1 MSLGSGD
8 PASETGDDSLS
19 AITFDSDTETK
30 TKKKSF
36 HKPPPT
42 SPKSPYCS
50 KPRKVASWRSLRT
63 AASMPLGHRMSLTP
77 QKLWLG
83 SSKQGRVLGTPVY
96 REKEDMYD
104 EIIELK
110 KSLRMQKSEV
120 DLMKTKLRRLE
131 EEKSRKDRQIEQ
143 LLDPSRG
150 PGSVRTP
157 AEDRPETGWVVSG
170 LKQRILKLEQQCR
183 EKDSTIHKLQT
194 DIKTTNLEE
203 MRIAMETYYE
213 EIHRL
218 QTLLA
223 SSETT
228 GRKPSE
234 KKAGLRRQKK
244 ASSVLLSLSR
254 SVQELTEENRS
265 LKEDLDRV
273 LSHSPTVSR
282 TQGYMEWSKPRLLRR
297 IAELEKEIGPM
308 ESPKPQSSDEAQSDL
323 LAHAASSSAGQG
335 QPPAGHLEESERV
348 WAAVRSLKGE
358 RRALRAQ
365 LQDRD
370 LEVKQLL
377 QAKVDLQRELESVK
391 EGEKERREREEALRE
406 EIEMLTKK
414 FQELEETKG
423 EEEGGAVEAT
433 PEAQEEPRPSGTACG
448 PPQQGR
454 EPDASAPRPCLEGRR
469 QAAASVLQAR
479 WKVYREQKKKAAVDE
494 AAAVLQAA
502 FRGHLARA
510 DLVARQAW
518 AAEPPSQDS
527 PPPCIPSP
535 LVQAEDDPGRE
546 EVITII
552 QSVLRAHLARIRHRA
567 ASERASTP
575 ASAKRRPPQS
585 GLAFPGEED
594 STASRGDTVDGP
606 SPEDEAPQRRG
617 PEAQAAPRPCP
628 VESPPSEPP
637 LRAEDVNSD
646 DSDEIV
652 IAPSLP
658 EKKRTPHPGSRSVH
672 LTW

>member
-1 MSLGSGD
+1 
-8 PASETGDDSLS
+8 
-19 AITFDSDTETK
+19 
-30 TKKKSF
+30 
-36 HKPPPT
+36 
-42 SPKSPYCS
+42 
-50 KPRKVASWRSLRT
+50 
-63 AASMPLGHRMSLTP
+63 MPLGHRMSLTP

-83 SSKQGRVLGTPVY
+83 SAKQGRVLGTPVY

-120 DLMKTKLRRLE
+120 DLMRTKLRRLE

-150 PGSVRTP
+150 PGSARTP

-170 LKQRILKLEQQCR
+170 LKQRILKLEQQC
-183 EKDSTIHKLQT
+183 KDKDNTIHKLQT

-203 MRIAMETYYE
+203 MKIAMETYYE

-228 GRKPSE
+228 GRKLSE
-234 KKAGLRRQKK
+234 KKASFKRQKK
-244 ASSVLLSLSR
+244 TSSVLLSLSR

-282 TQGYMEWSKPRLLRR
+282 IKGYMEWSKPRLLRR
-297 IAELEKEIGPM
+297 IAELEKEIGPT
-308 ESPKPQSSDEAQSDL
+308 ESPKPQSSDEARSDI
-323 LAHAASSSAGQG
+323 LAHAASSSAGHG

-348 WAAVRSLKGE
+348 RAAVRSLKGE

-391 EGEKERREREEALRE
+391 EGEKERREREGALRK

-414 FQELEETKG
+414 FQELEDMKR
-423 EEEGGAVEAT
+423 EEEGGPMEVT

-454 EPDASAPRPCLEGRR
+454 EPEASPPCPCPEVRR
-469 QAAASVLQAR
+469 HVAARTLQAH
-479 WKVYREQKKKAAVDE
+479 WKVYREQKKKAVEDE
-494 AAAVLQAA
+494 
-502 FRGHLARA
+502 
-510 DLVARQAW
+510 
-518 AAEPPSQDS
+518 DS
-527 PPPCIPSP
+527 PPPCVPSP
-535 LVQAEDDPGRE
+535 IVQAEDDPGQE
-546 EVITII
+546 EAITVI
-552 QSVLRAHLARIRHRA
+552 QSVLRAHLARIGHRA
-567 ASERASTP
+567 TSKRASTA
-575 ASAKRRPPQS
+575 ASAKRRPLCS
-585 GLAFPGEED
+585 GPAFPGARH
-594 STASRGDTVDGP
+594 SSPFVHTALWSPGGFSEAESARAGRWVHVASPAASDAALAPACRFSRVSSLG
-606 SPEDEAPQRRG
+606 
-617 PEAQAAPRPCP
+617 
-628 VESPPSEPP
+628 
-637 LRAEDVNSD
+637 
-646 DSDEIV
+646 
-652 IAPSLP
+652 APSTCGRRQL
-658 EKKRTPHPGSRSVH
+658 R
-672 LTW
+672 

>member
-1 MSLGSGD
+1 
-8 PASETGDDSLS
+8 
-19 AITFDSDTETK
+19 
-30 TKKKSF
+30 
-36 HKPPPT
+36 
-42 SPKSPYCS
+42 
-50 KPRKVASWRSLRT
+50 
-63 AASMPLGHRMSLTP
+63 
-77 QKLWLG
+77 
-83 SSKQGRVLGTPVY
+83 
-96 REKEDMYD
+96 
-104 EIIELK
+104 
-110 KSLRMQKSEV
+110 
-120 DLMKTKLRRLE
+120 
-131 EEKSRKDRQIEQ
+131 
-143 LLDPSRG
+143 
-150 PGSVRTP
+150 
-157 AEDRPETGWVVSG
+157 
-170 LKQRILKLEQQCR
+170 
-183 EKDSTIHKLQT
+183 
-194 DIKTTNLEE
+194 

-433 PEAQEEPRPSGTACG
+433 PEGRLPARLSALCPLDVPQAQEEPRPSGTACG

-585 GLAFPGEED
+585 GLAFP
-594 STASRGDTVDGP
+594 
-606 SPEDEAPQRRG
+606 
-617 PEAQAAPRPCP
+617 